1 MPGVNFRMIL
11 RLFVAVAVIVCG
23 GIVNQ
28 ATSAEADVLDDRLA
42 LFSRYVDA
50 LRRQLGIPGL
60 SALVAKDG
68 RVVWEAGFGAQD
80 LERHLPA
87 TPDTPYSI
95 ASLTKT
101 FSSVLLLQ
109 CVERGTLDL
118 DETIRRYTTLIPE
131 PGATVRHVLTH
142 MSEGTPGQRFKYD
155 GDRFAA
161 LTPVI
166 EACAGAPFRLVLAR
180 EILSRLAMQDS
191 VPGHDLEQPDAAAA
205 SLFDVATLE
214 RYQRVLGRIARP
226 YVVDS
231 RRRASPAPFP
241 PHGINAAAG
250 LVSTARDLAAYDR
263 ALSDGVLLRPAS
275 LELAWTPATTNSGQS
290 IPYGLGWFTE
300 RVDGERVVWH
310 YGLWGQAYSS
320 LMLKLPER
328 SVTLILLANS
338 DGLSGRFPL
347 AAGEVR
353 VSPFAEAFLTL
364 MRDQR

>member
-1 MPGVNFRMIL
+1 MVL
-11 RLFVAVAVIVCG
+11 RLFVAVAVILCG

-28 ATSAEADVLDDRLA
+28 ATSAAADVLDERLA
-42 LFSRYVDA
+42 LFSRYLDA
-50 LRRQLGIPGL
+50 LRRQIGIPGL
-60 SALVAKDG
+60 SAVVVQDG
-68 RVVWEAGFGAQD
+68 RVVWEAGLGVQD
-80 LERHLPA
+80 VERRLPA

-109 CVERGTLDL
+109 CVERGTLHL
-118 DETIRRYTTLIPE
+118 DEAIRRYTTLIPE
-131 PGATVRHVLTH
+131 PSATVRHVLTH
-142 MSEGTPGQRFKYD
+142 TSDGVPGQRFKYD

-166 EACAGAPFRLVLAR
+166 EACWGAPFRLVLAR
-180 EILSRLAMQDS
+180 EILTRLAMQDS
-191 VPGHDLEQPDAAAA
+191 VPGHDLEQPDATAV
-205 SLFDVATLE
+205 SLFDVGTLA
-214 RYQRVLGRIARP
+214 RYQRVLARIARP
-226 YVVDS
+226 HVVDS
-231 RRRASPAPFP
+231 RGRASTAPFP
-241 PHGINAAAG
+241 PRGINASAG

-275 LELAWTPATTNSGQS
+275 LELAWTPATTSSGQP

-300 RVDGERVVWH
+300 HVDGERVVWQ

-320 LMLKLPER
+320 LILKVPARNL
-328 SVTLILLANS
+328 TLILLANS

-353 VSPFAEAFLTL
+353 VSPFAEAFLTI
-364 MRDQR
+364 MRDRR